1 MTHGEE
7 RRTSPRIERCGD
19 YFMLPATREEVPCVL
34 KNISVTGACIFSSE
48 PLQMNEVVVLHV
60 CRAKDLSLKSQ
71 VVWEKCGEYG
81 LSFRRHRVDLF
92 KEALRRGRRL
102 SFGRRCRL
110 TASGEQQRHAGG

>member
-1 MTHGEE
+1 MSHGEE
-7 RRTSPRIERCGD
+7 RRTSPRIEKCGD

-48 PLQMNEVVVLHV
+48 PLQLNEMVVLHV

-81 LSFRRHRVDLF
+81 LSFLLDTPEDF
-92 KEALRRGRRL
+92 SAI
-102 SFGRRCRL
+102 SFIMNN
-110 TASGEQQRHAGG
+110 EHPH

>member
-1 MTHGEE
+1 MPHGEE

-48 PLQMNEVVVLHV
+48 PLQLNEVVVLHV

-81 LSFRRHRVDLF
+81 LSFLLDTPEDF
-92 KEALRRGRRL
+92 NAI
-102 SFGRRCRL
+102 SFIMNN
-110 TASGEQQRHAGG
+110 EHPH